1 MNLNSDSESEDR
13 VEVEVAA
20 TLELHEGEDE
30 NEGKEEDEDDEG
42 LGQTEAAAA
51 RLKAEAEGLTLL
63 PSSNIKAGYR
73 HVYDVGGSR
82 PFGASVRRAGKQ
94 VAFIG
99 LVVHKQFEGTARS
112 PAHSETS
119 RTPQATLCNRTFDL
133 SHCGPHH
140 ARCAGHGILKGTVV
154 EHYGSSGFRIE
165 WEDGKSEDVTHKAL
179 VRRPRA
185 YISFHLCLCTRGYSI
200 YSLLQGHALRDRA
213 CVNLCEPHRRVHRR
227 SC

>member
-1 MNLNSDSESEDR
+1 MHEHSSRPNAHAHTYYESRALIKLEQGVARQRPRFLPPLPRKPRNAATGCSTGVASLHTVPGRDMNLNSDSESEDR

-119 RTPQATLCNRTFDL
+119 RTPQATL
-133 SHCGPHH
+133 
-140 ARCAGHGILKGTVV
+140 
-154 EHYGSSGFRIE
+154 Y
-165 WEDGKSEDVTHKAL
+165 
-179 VRRPRA
+179 
-185 YISFHLCLCTRGYSI
+185 
-200 YSLLQGHALRDRA
+200 
-213 CVNLCEPHRRVHRR
+213 
-227 SC
+227 